1 MKRFNLSDVTLRLV
15 LAVTLAAVIRP
26 SSGQDFKGA
35 IDQCTKEF
43 DMDMDVV
50 ISLKYGD
57 FSERDPL
64 IECFTECLMKRSGF
78 MFDDY
83 SYNKTLIIG
92 FAGRYLEPEGEQ
104 NVSQVIIHENYHKK
118 FLFNDIALLILE
130 KPFQASNHIQLLCL
144 APQGMSFDDE
154 RKCIATGWG
163 KERFE
168 SPSYQNILKKVELPV
183 MDHENCQNAFR
194 QTRLGANFKV
204 HQTFLCAGGEEGV
217 DTCTGDG
224 GSPLVCPSAENG
236 NRYQLAGIVAWGIG
250 CGQAGVPGA
259 YTKASLFTEWIER
272 NVDVSNDY

>member
-15 LAVTLAAVIRP
+15 LAVTLAVLIRP

-92 FAGRYLEPEGEQ
+92 FAGRYLEPEGAQTVWENCADKFGTTVCVTGFEMYQ
-104 NVSQVIIHENYHKK
+104 CIHET
-118 FLFNDIALLILE
+118 AVSE
-130 KPFQASNHIQLLCL
+130 WVESN
-144 APQGMSFDDE
+144 F
-154 RKCIATGWG
+154 
-163 KERFE
+163 
-168 SPSYQNILKKVELPV
+168 
-183 MDHENCQNAFR
+183 
-194 QTRLGANFKV
+194 
-204 HQTFLCAGGEEGV
+204 
-217 DTCTGDG
+217 
-224 GSPLVCPSAENG
+224 
-236 NRYQLAGIVAWGIG
+236 
-250 CGQAGVPGA
+250 
-259 YTKASLFTEWIER
+259 
-272 NVDVSNDY
+272 